1 MASQPC
7 AEAPHV
13 TQGGL
18 RDAGTNS
25 GLFRME
31 ESVAEK
37 EASGVA
43 DDVGANFFVFCLESS
58 FLS

>member
-1 MASQPC
+1 
-7 AEAPHV
+7 
-13 TQGGL
+13 
-18 RDAGTNS
+18 
-25 GLFRME
+25 ME